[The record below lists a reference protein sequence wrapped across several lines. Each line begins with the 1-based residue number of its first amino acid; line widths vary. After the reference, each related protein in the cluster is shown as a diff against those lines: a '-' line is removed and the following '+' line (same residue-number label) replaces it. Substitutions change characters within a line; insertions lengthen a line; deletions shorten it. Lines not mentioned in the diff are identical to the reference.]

1 MSGFVLKNIH
11 VPSCFGNSEPECSA
25 KLTSKLDVLLSA
37 FAIFAIAYCGMNYCL
52 LSVFAIAGVETNNY
66 RSFGRPVHCYNFA
79 PGN

>member
-11 VPSCFGNSEPECSA
+11 GPSCFGNLEPECSA
-25 KLTSKLDVLLSA
+25 ESKQALLLLSA